1 MSTSSLS
8 APVSRPSGTPNL
20 LPSLGFGLVAGGLV
34 LIGWF
39 AYLWFKP
46 APVPYS
52 YQLVDEGGVS
62 KFENLPL
69 QAWPDLKISKYEIRV
84 PTVEKPIAI
93 AYRAS
98 KQNGMS
104 ILLNWE
110 NLLSEPVG
118 FMGAELTELTT
129 IASDMTKHVP
139 KEAVI
144 LAWWDISRQLGLLS
158 ERDTVFSSHLG
169 EPLITPSYWKDR
181 STTIAE
187 YERQFWGG
195 SGSAVEVQKF
205 TQFIDALSSEPSK
218 GVAMLRQLVGP
229 REAYIVVHPSDLYK
243 LGLLRPDRMDIAFKD
258 FPLTGNVHGL
268 ATQVK
273 AWMKEN
279 GYDTYTLQSLSEKIV
294 RAYFLNQ
301 NKNGKLLLAQ
311 MLPLMNSTPIDFE
324 ALQLVH
330 KHGGYWVYKV
340 PAAQDP
346 S

>member
-1 MSTSSLS
+1 MSQQ
-8 APVSRPSGTPNL
+8 SGAKI
-20 LPSLGFGLVAGGLV
+20 LPSLGILLVTGGIFL
-34 LIGWF
+34 LGWF

-46 APVPYS
+46 APLPYS
-52 YQLVDEGGVS
+52 YQLVDEGGIS
-62 KFENLPL
+62 KFQNLPL
-69 QAWPDLKISKYEIRV
+69 QAWPDLKISKYELRV
-84 PTVEKPIAI
+84 QSVDKPVAI

-98 KQNGMS
+98 KQGGAP

-110 NLLSEPVG
+110 NLVSEPVG
-118 FMGAELTELTT
+118 FIGADLSELAT
-129 IASDMTKHVP
+129 IAADLTKHVP

-144 LAWWDISRQLGLLS
+144 LAWWDLSRQLSLLS
-158 ERDTVFSSHLG
+158 DRNTLFTSHLG
-169 EPLITPSYWKDR
+169 QPLIIPSYWKDR
-181 STTIAE
+181 TTVIAD
-187 YERQFWGG
+187 YERQFWGA
-195 SGSAVEVQKF
+195 SGSSEEAHKF
-205 TQFIDALSSEPSK
+205 EQFIDALSSEASK
-218 GVAMLRQLVGP
+218 GTSLLRQLVGS

-268 ATQVK
+268 ANQVK

-279 GYDTYTLQSLSEKIV
+279 DYDTYTLQSLSEKVV

-301 NKNGKLLLAQ
+301 KKNGKLLLTQ

-324 ALQLVH
+324 ALQAVH